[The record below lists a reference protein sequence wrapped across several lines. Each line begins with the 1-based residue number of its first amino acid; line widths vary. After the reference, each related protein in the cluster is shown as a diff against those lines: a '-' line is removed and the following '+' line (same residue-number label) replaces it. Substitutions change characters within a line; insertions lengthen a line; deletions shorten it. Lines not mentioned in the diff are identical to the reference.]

1 MQLEFVNNCV
11 KIKKAL
17 GQYSK
22 KGTVLRPIPIERI
35 RERFPLPSE
44 VEYNQTKETKCV

>member
-1 MQLEFVNNCV
+1 MTQLKFVNNCV

-35 RERFPLPSE
+35 KERLPLPSE
-44 VEYNQTKETKCV
+44 VETKETECV